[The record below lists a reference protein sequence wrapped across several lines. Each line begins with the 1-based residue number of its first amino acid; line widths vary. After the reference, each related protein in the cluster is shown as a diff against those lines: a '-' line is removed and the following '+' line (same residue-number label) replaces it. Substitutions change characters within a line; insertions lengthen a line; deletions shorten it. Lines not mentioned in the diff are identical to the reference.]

1 LLLFDNHSNSQTAL
15 FLPLG
20 IQRIPLELILS
31 CLYCPRIQLKLGGI
45 NAPFLCLGDKFLALD
60 DLLTRLLERR
70 IENHSFTEALTLHAR
85 DCGGKSV
92 KAPAYDFAAL
102 LL

>member
-1 LLLFDNHSNSQTAL
+1 LLLYDNHYNSQTAL

-31 CLYCPRIQLKLGGI
+31 CLYCLRIQLKLGGI
-45 NAPFLCLGDKFLALD
+45 NDPFLCQGDKFLALD
-60 DLLTRLLERR
+60 DLLTHVLERR
-70 IENHSFTEALTLHAR
+70 IENHSFTEVLTLHAR
-85 DCGGKSV
+85 DGGGKSA
-92 KAPAYDFAAL
+92 KALAYDFAAL